1 MHTGL
6 SRTRRLVILALMI
19 SLNVILARFASVRI
33 AIGGVEGIRIGLG
46 NFPVI
51 FAGLFLG
58 PVAGGITG
66 ALGDIMGFM
75 LNPMG
80 VYMPH
85 FTLTAFLTGAVPGMV
100 FHLLGGPE
108 RKGYFRFLISISS
121 GLIISSVILVPYFLN
136 SLFGIPWWSIMPARL
151 VSFCIVAPFYS
162 FFAEKLSNKVPLPDV
177 SAG

>member
-108 RKGYFRFLISISS
+108 RKGYFRF
-121 GLIISSVILVPYFLN
+121 
-136 SLFGIPWWSIMPARL
+136 
-151 VSFCIVAPFYS
+151 
-162 FFAEKLSNKVPLPDV
+162 
-177 SAG
+177 